1 VKLRLPTLM
10 NKIFQA
16 APVSASDFVAHW
28 RAIAGPPTKL
38 QEVDPNVNNIVAATT
53 FFSQAGATLCLVRV
67 ETDPSD
73 RTQMRLTVASQDPNV
88 TYEVKEFIKEQVI
101 DIPFARTPAPIP
113 SPAVMGLTG
122 PAAALAGLI

>member
-38 QEVDPNVNNIVAATT
+38 QEVVRGVRPMPVSDMGDLFNSLHIGVAP
-53 FFSQAGATLCLVRV
+53 GLVSLSIPV
-67 ETDPSD
+67 LSPDQKLVFPLVFYLVVHLSSEWS
-73 RTQMRLTVASQDPNV
+73 TQHFL
-88 TYEVKEFIKEQVI
+88 FI
-101 DIPFARTPAPIP
+101 PWA
-113 SPAVMGLTG
+113 
-122 PAAALAGLI
+122 